1 MYRRSSR
8 ATILAIRSTRGSSS
22 CPYSPNAP
30 ASIMGRSYRAGTPIM
45 PLGRADAPLLARPFA
60 LLCAEWGKGRLALPL
75 LGGIK
80 AHTLREE
87 ITHLEYKEITHFGYV
102 LRAAS

>member
-1 MYRRSSR
+1 
-8 ATILAIRSTRGSSS
+8 
-22 CPYSPNAP
+22 
-30 ASIMGRSYRAGTPIM
+30 MGRSYRAGGPIM
-45 PLGRADAPLLARPFA
+45 SLGRADTPLLARPFA
-60 LLCAEWGKGRLALPL
+60 MLCAEWGRGRLALPL

-102 LRAAS
+102 LRAASVL

>member
-1 MYRRSSR
+1 MLGLRR
-8 ATILAIRSTRGSSS
+8 T
-22 CPYSPNAP
+22 
-30 ASIMGRSYRAGTPIM
+30 
-45 PLGRADAPLLARPFA
+45 RPFA
-60 LLCAEWGKGRLALPL
+60 LPFAEWGSVGLALPLPL

-102 LRAAS
+102 LRPVSVLQSDYRQAGRPLNLPPPRAARLFSCLPPALCHRAFLMYIRTTST

>member
-1 MYRRSSR
+1 
-8 ATILAIRSTRGSSS
+8 
-22 CPYSPNAP
+22 
-30 ASIMGRSYRAGTPIM
+30 MGRSYRAGTPIM
-45 PLGRADAPLLARPFA
+45 PLGRADTPLLARPFA

-87 ITHLEYKEITHFGYV
+87 IARLGYKEITHFGYV
-102 LRAAS
+102 LRSASVL